1 MVRERG
7 TGERGVGAEERESV
21 QACVVWQSAGTNC
34 FKVLGPLFIFQSSL
48 FYYQKSLDS
57 RVHNLTLF
65 TRLIKTQPGF

>member
-7 TGERGVGAEERESV
+7 TGKRGVGAEERER
-21 QACVVWQSAGTNC
+21 ACVVWQRAGTNC

-65 TRLIKTQPGF
+65 MRLIKTQPGF